1 MAKIDRDEDLF
12 EEEKKVIRSA
22 MADLEN
28 IAYQDSALLDRYKW
42 FIGRYSKLLSLT
54 RKIFRIS
61 DTQGRSLYRHQN
73 EIQNLLDN
81 ANQGFL
87 TFGSDLKV
95 NRQYSAQCV
104 QIFGRKIAGIS
115 IIELIQRWEGIDIAS
130 WEHVFCDAF
139 VIATKKNQQALQRLS
154 SIIRVG
160 EKDIRVECKLISQDQ
175 DGFEEKVIM
184 MILTDITEKRK
195 SEEHIRYISYHDKL
209 TSLYNR
215 AYIEM
220 VLPDLERKE
229 AFPLSVIVVD
239 MNGLKLVND
248 VFGHMQGDR
257 LLVAMA
263 QVMIA
268 ICRSTDVI
276 IRWGGDEFIILLPK
290 TDRNICEKVCER
302 IHIACKEAQSNPIC
316 LSASIG
322 AATKESLVTTFEELF
337 VQAENRMYSH
347 KLENRQ
353 QFRQNIMTE
362 MEDKLYHQ
370 CFENIEHGERVLN
383 MSLGFASFLGMNLD
397 NIELKL
403 LNQLAIFHDIG
414 KVAIP
419 TEILGKA
426 GRLDPREWKIVK
438 SHSDIGYR
446 MVQSIGDLPLA
457 EVVLTL
463 HERWDGNGYPHG
475 LVGQKIPLL
484 ARLFALV
491 DVYDILT
498 HERPYRM
505 AMDKEVALREISL
518 GRGSQFDP
526 ELTDGFL
533 EYMSKK

>member
-1 MAKIDRDEDLF
+1 MAKINRDEDLF
-12 EEEKKVIRSA
+12 EEEQEVLRSA

-28 IAYQDSALLDRYKW
+28 IAYQDSTLLDRYKW
-42 FIGRYSKLLSLT
+42 FIGRYRKLLSLT

-61 DTQGRSLYRHQN
+61 DTQGRSLHRHQN

-104 QIFGRKIAGIS
+104 RIFGKKIAGIS
-115 IIELIQRWEGIDIAS
+115 IIELIKQWEGIDITS
-130 WEHVFCDAF
+130 WQHVFSDAF
-139 VIATKKNQQALQRLS
+139 LMATKKKQEALQRLS
-154 SIIRVG
+154 SIIKVG
-160 EKDIRVECKLISQDQ
+160 EKDIRVECKLISQDH

-220 VLPDLERKE
+220 VLPDLEKQD

-263 QVMIA
+263 QVMIG

-290 TDRNICEKVCER
+290 TDRNTCEKICER
-302 IHIACKEAQSNPIC
+302 IHIACKEAQSSPIG
-316 LSASIG
+316 LNASIG
-322 AATKESLVTTFEELF
+322 TATKESPATTFEELF
-337 VQAENRMYSH
+337 VQAENCMYSN
-347 KLENRQ
+347 KLESRQ
-353 QFRQNIMTE
+353 EFRQNIITE
-362 MEDKLYHQ
+362 MENKLYHQ
-370 CFENIEHGERVLN
+370 CFENVQHGQRVLS
-383 MSLGFASFLGMNLD
+383 MSLKFAKFLGLTLN
-397 NIELKL
+397 NIELRLLKKL
-403 LNQLAIFHDIG
+403 ATFHDIG

-419 TEILGKA
+419 REILGKS
-426 GRLDPREWKIVK
+426 GPLDPREWKIVK

-446 MVQSIGDLPLA
+446 MAQSIGDLPLA
-457 EVVLTL
+457 EVVLAL

-505 AMDKEVALREISL
+505 VMDKEVALREISL

>member
-1 MAKIDRDEDLF
+1 MAKIDKDQNLF
-12 EEEKKVIRSA
+12 EEEQEVMRSA

-28 IAYQDSALLDRYKW
+28 LAYQDSRLLDRYRW
-42 FIGRYSKLLSLT
+42 FTGRYSKLLSLT
-54 RKIFRIS
+54 QKIFRIS
-61 DTQGRSLYRHQN
+61 DKQGRSLHRHQS

-104 QIFGRKIAGIS
+104 QIFGKKIAGIS
-115 IIELIQRWEGIDIAS
+115 IIELIRQWEGIDIAS
-130 WEHVFCDAF
+130 WQHTFYDAF
-139 VIATKKNQQALQRLS
+139 LIATKKKQESLQRLS
-154 SIIRVG
+154 STIRVD
-160 EKDIRVECKLISQDQ
+160 EKDIRVECKLISQDH

-195 SEEHIRYISYHDKL
+195 SEEHIHYISYHDKL

-220 VLPDLERKE
+220 VLPELETQE

-248 VFGHMQGDR
+248 VFGHMQGDQ
-257 LLVAMA
+257 LLVSMA
-263 QVMIA
+263 QVMFGV
-268 ICRSTDVI
+268 CRSTDVI
-276 IRWGGDEFIILLPK
+276 IRWGGDEFVILLPK
-290 TDRNICEKVCER
+290 TDRNVCEKVYER
-302 IHIACKEAQSNPIC
+302 IHIACKEAQANPIR

-322 AATKESLVTTFEELF
+322 TATKESMMTSFEELF
-337 VQAENRMYSH
+337 VQAENRMYSN
-347 KLENRQ
+347 KLESRQ
-353 QFRQNIMTE
+353 EFRQNIMAE
-362 MEDKLYHQ
+362 MENKLYQQ
-370 CFENIEHGERVLN
+370 CFENAEHAQRIFS
-383 MSLGFASFLGMNLD
+383 MSLEFANFVGLNFD
-397 NIELKL
+397 QFEIKL
-403 LNQLAIFHDIG
+403 LKQLTIFHDIG

-419 TEILGKA
+419 GEILGKT

-446 MVQSIGDLPLA
+446 MAQSIGDLPLA
-457 EVVLTL
+457 EVIVTI
-463 HERWDGNGYPHG
+463 HERWDGKGYPHG
-475 LVGQKIPLL
+475 LAGQGIPLL

-518 GRGSQFDP
+518 ERGTQFDP
-526 ELTDGFL
+526 ELTDKFL
-533 EYMSKK
+533 EYMSKL